1 VSEITPNKQVVAAF
15 DFDGTMTNRDT
26 LFPFLSH
33 VSGQIT
39 YFRNF
44 LLLLPTLVGY
54 KLGLIRNDIAKEQV
68 FTRFFWGVKMDAL
81 KYKAAQ
87 FAAQTLPDLIRPEA
101 MKRFEW
107 HKKQGHRCVLISAS
121 LDIYLQPWALITGF
135 DDVISSSLEVRPDG
149 YISGKL
155 SGANCFGIEKAK
167 RLEALMGDRNRYIL
181 YAYGDSQGDKE
192 LLSMADHAF
201 YREMPSHQ

>member
-1 VSEITPNKQVVAAF
+1 MSGLQAEKQVVAAF

-33 VSGQIT
+33 VSGQLRF
-39 YFRNF
+39 FRNF
-44 LLLLPTLVGY
+44 ILLLPVLVGY
-54 KLGLIRNDIAKEQV
+54 KLGLIRNDLAKEQV

-87 FAAQTLPDLIRPEA
+87 FAAQQLPNLMRPEA

-107 HKKQGHRCVLISAS
+107 HKKQGHRCILISAS
-121 LDIYLQPWALITGF
+121 LDIYLQPWALIHGF
-135 DDVISSSLEVRPDG
+135 DAVICSSLEVRSDG

-167 RLEALMGDRNRYIL
+167 RLEALMGDRKRYIL
-181 YAYGDSQGDKE
+181 YAYGDSEGDKE

-201 YREMPSHQ
+201 YREMPSH

>member
-1 VSEITPNKQVVAAF
+1 MSGWQADKQVVAAF

-33 VSGQIT
+33 VSGQLT
-39 YFRNF
+39 FFRNF
-44 LLLLPTLVGY
+44 ILLLPVLVGY
-54 KLGLIRNDIAKEQV
+54 KLGLIRNDLAKEQV

-87 FAAQTLPDLIRPEA
+87 FAAQKLPNLLRPEA

-107 HKKQGHRCVLISAS
+107 HKKQGHRCILISAS
-121 LDIYLQPWALITGF
+121 LDIYLQPWALIHGF
-135 DDVISSSLEVRPDG
+135 DEVICSSLEVRSDG

-155 SGANCFGIEKAK
+155 SGANCFGIEKAR
-167 RLEALMGDRNRYIL
+167 RLEALMGDRKRYIL
-181 YAYGDSQGDKE
+181 YAYGDSEGDKE

-201 YREMPSHQ
+201 YREMPSH